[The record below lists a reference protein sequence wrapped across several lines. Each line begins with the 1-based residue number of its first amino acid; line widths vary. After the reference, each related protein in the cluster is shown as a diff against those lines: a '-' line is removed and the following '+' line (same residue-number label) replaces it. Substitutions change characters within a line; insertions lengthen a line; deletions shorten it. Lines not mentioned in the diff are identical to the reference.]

1 MIDVCCA
8 LIVDEGGKIFAA
20 QRSKTMKLPLKWEF
34 PGGKLE
40 DGETAECCIVR
51 EIEEELGIAIQILNR
66 LVSNEHHYDDFS
78 IRLIPFVCQTAAKTV
93 SLKEHADC
101 RWIEPEELLTLDW
114 AEADVPVVHAFLKL
128 VALK

>member
-1 MIDVCCA
+1 
-8 LIVDEGGKIFAA
+8 
-20 QRSKTMKLPLKWEF
+20 MKLPLKWEF

-66 LVSNEHHYDDFS
+66 LVSNEHHYEDFS
-78 IRLIPFVCQTAAKTV
+78 IRLIPFICTTTVTVV
-93 SLKEHADC
+93 SLKEHVDC
-101 RWIEPEELLTLDW
+101 RWLEPEELLTLDW

-128 VALK
+128 VAFNLNRI